1 MRNFWKNPEL
11 DIDVLAKGLKGYE
24 QETIDHIL
32 SFKPTRKQKMY
43 TPITTPLSKKDAEKA
58 QQSIVQLAKDAAKA
72 GELNLDDILAD
83 SEMID

>member
-1 MRNFWKNPEL
+1 
-11 DIDVLAKGLKGYE
+11 
-24 QETIDHIL
+24 
-32 SFKPTRKQKMY
+32 MY